1 MKRSDM
7 VNTIA
12 ISLMS
17 RLPEWEKEERR
28 KFASEILQDIEIEGM
43 LPPKIESAYKL
54 WGFNPYLNN
63 RWEPEE

>member
-1 MKRSDM
+1 MKRSEM

-28 KFASEILQDIEIEGM
+28 KFASEILQDLEIEGM
-43 LPPKIESAYKL
+43 LPPTLEKVWMGAVIDE
-54 WGFNPYLNN
+54 FNE
-63 RWEPEE
+63 WEPEEEE